1 MNIVAN
7 EGKSNQRDVQ
17 VEVVG
22 REVATKTFVPSLCVI
37 IMGAWATKIR
47 AIRPTSVIWMGH
59 AA

>member
-37 IMGAWATKIR
+37 IMGA
-47 AIRPTSVIWMGH
+47 
-59 AA
+59 